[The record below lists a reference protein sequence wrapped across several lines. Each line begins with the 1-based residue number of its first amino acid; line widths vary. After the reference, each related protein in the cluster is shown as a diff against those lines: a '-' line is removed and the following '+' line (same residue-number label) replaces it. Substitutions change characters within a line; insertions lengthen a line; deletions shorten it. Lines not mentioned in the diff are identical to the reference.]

1 MMRQYLSSSACLWIL
16 AGRSL
21 QPGVSAFTAAL
32 GRSRSMAS
40 LGGSRSISL
49 PTLGKIN
56 TGRYLSSSSDSEGG
70 DDTPPPIRHIR
81 KDEMK
86 EILME
91 HEELVTADLESPY
104 FVLDVRSEEE
114 VLATGK
120 VSPSVPTI
128 PVQALMP
135 PYSALE
141 MDEEEFLETFGFVKP
156 DKDLQ
161 MVFTCAAGIRS
172 VYACKAAQTAGYS
185 NCINYMGGA
194 NEFFLRVP

>member
-1 MMRQYLSSSACLWIL
+1 MRQYLSSSACLWIL

>member
-21 QPGVSAFTAAL
+21 QPGVSAFTAAP

-49 PTLGKIN
+49 PTLGTIN

-194 NEFFLRVP
+194 NEFF